1 VYKRH
6 TAWLTH
12 VLRTYTLVTTRVCYA
27 CAKRVVQSKKICA
40 QKNLEWESILTIHE
54 RILQNGFLI
63 QKIRCTKIYREVL
76 IEVRW

>member
-1 VYKRH
+1 MYKRH
-6 TAWLTH
+6 TAWLYY

-27 CAKRVVQSKKICA
+27 CAKRVVQGKKIYA
-40 QKNLEWESILTIHE
+40 QKILEWESILAIHE
-54 RILQNGFLI
+54 RIQRNGFYI